1 MIELRKALLLHLR
14 SIHPRAYFQ
23 RAPGNAQ
30 FPYVVFR
37 METYDTGEG
46 RQLVTLDVDGWDKPE
61 GGDTTALEQMMA
73 ALNAGLNKHVVANMH
88 SAIHGYLSPVGIVHV
103 DVASDKQFA
112 CVFFLDRKVPLTDE
126 DPQIHRRRYSYQGRL
141 FERGV

>member
-14 SIHPRAYFQ
+14 SIYPRAYFQ

-30 FPYVVFR
+30 FPYLVFR
-37 METYDTGEG
+37 METYDTGDG

-73 ALNAGLNKHVVANMH
+73 ALNAGLNKVT
-88 SAIHGYLSPVGIVHV
+88 ILTDTLTITFY
-103 DVASDKQFA
+103 
-112 CVFFLDRKVPLTDE
+112 LDRKLPLTDE

-141 FERGV
+141 FERRV